1 MMDQSNAVGAGNIWA
16 VVPVKSFHLAKQRL
30 SPMLSNDERSRLVR
44 TMLVDV
50 LTSLRATPG
59 LAGIAVVTSD
69 PQATKLAALFEARVI
84 PDEAGNGLNAAVQQ
98 GLNLLDKAGAGALV
112 VPADVPFATADDY
125 SEILSALNRYHVV
138 LAPASSDGG
147 TNALAMRSANFVKPC
162 FGEDSFARHRTSARA
177 NGFQVGIVQSQRLGH
192 DIDNINDII
201 ASRKMNRNSTT
212 SVFLEEIA
220 LIRRIGLD
228 ALPVAAR
235 YI

>member
-1 MMDQSNAVGAGNIWA
+1 
-16 VVPVKSFHLAKQRL
+16 
-30 SPMLSNDERSRLVR
+30 
-44 TMLVDV
+44 
-50 LTSLRATPG
+50 
-59 LAGIAVVTSD
+59 
-69 PQATKLAALFEARVI
+69 
-84 PDEAGNGLNAAVQQ
+84 
-98 GLNLLDKAGAGALV
+98 
-112 VPADVPFATADDY
+112 
-125 SEILSALNRYHVV
+125 
-138 LAPASSDGG
+138 
-147 TNALAMRSANFVKPC
+147 LAMRSASFVRPC